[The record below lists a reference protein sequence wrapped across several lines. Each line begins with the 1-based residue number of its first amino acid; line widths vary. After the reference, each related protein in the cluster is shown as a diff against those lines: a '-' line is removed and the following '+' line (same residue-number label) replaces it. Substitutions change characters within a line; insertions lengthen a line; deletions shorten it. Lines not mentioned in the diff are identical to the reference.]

1 MLRLIFHINSQIVR
15 LRNTFVNNSLASI
28 KLSKTQLSKMVLLG
42 GFLGKLVGSLAESV
56 FKVGIEAANKDL
68 PMLANKA
75 TKC

>member
-42 GFLGKLVGSLAESV
+42 GFLGELVGSLAESV
-56 FKVGIEAANKDL
+56 FKVGIEAVNKDL